1 MKTLEK
7 SVKYVVIDIVL
18 VSLLLVLNIFYT
30 FFSVSI
36 VDLEQVN
43 VYWARKLSKLL
54 FKEYL

>member
-1 MKTLEK
+1 METLEK